1 MTREIQAIFALCRE
15 PRRPIIP
22 VPPLGAPYR
31 SQVVSLEALFAVPAN
46 LPTIPKVV
54 QQLIQS
60 FSRDDVSVDDIASKL
75 AADPVLS
82 AKTLRLAN
90 SAYFHAS
97 RSISTVDD
105 ALRMLGFVMVRNLVV
120 GCGMTGAFKAVQGM
134 DLPQFWRYSLN
145 TASAARWLA
154 QASGHNAD
162 LAFTV
167 GLMHGLG
174 QLMMHVAAPAAM
186 KSLDKACNPLAG
198 ERAALEQAELGY
210 HFGTVSAE
218 MARRWKFPAEVAT
231 PLAAAPLPEP
241 GQPMAPMAA
250 LIHIAVWRARAEA
263 LHLSPEAVG
272 QSWPARVADTLDL
285 PLVWLPGEAT
295 LGGDHPAL
303 TPPMPPL
310 EELSRGLDSMLH

>member
-1 MTREIQAIFALCRE
+1 M
-15 PRRPIIP
+15 
-22 VPPLGAPYR
+22 
-31 SQVVSLEALFAVPAN
+31 SLDALFAIPAA
-46 LPTIPKVV
+46 LPTVPKVV

-60 FSRDDVSVDDIASKL
+60 FGRDDVSVDEIASKL

-90 SAYFHAS
+90 SAYFHVS

-120 GCGMTGAFKAVQGM
+120 GCGMTGAFKAVQGV
-134 DLPQFWRYSLN
+134 DLPQFWRHSLN
-145 TASAARWLA
+145 TACAARWLA
-154 QASGHNAD
+154 QATGHNAD

-186 KSLDKACNPLAG
+186 KPLDKACHPLAS
-198 ERAALEQAELGY
+198 ERPALEQTELGY
-210 HFGTVSAE
+210 HYGTVSAE
-218 MARRWKFPAEVAT
+218 MAIRWKFPAEVAA

-241 GQPMAPMAA
+241 GKPIDPLAA
-250 LIHIAVWRARAEA
+250 LIHIAAWRARVEA
-263 LHLSPEAVG
+263 LHLSPEAVAS
-272 QSWPARVADTLDL
+272 SWPARVAATLDL

-303 TPPMPPL
+303 TPPMPAL

>member
-1 MTREIQAIFALCRE
+1 MTGQIPTISGLWLQPDSRMIGVL
-15 PRRPIIP
+15 PRKAFFWS
-22 VPPLGAPYR
+22 L
-31 SQVVSLEALFAVPAN
+31 VVSLEALFAVPAN

-90 SAYFHAS
+90 SAYFHVS

-120 GCGMTGAFKAVQGM
+120 GCGMTGAFKAVPGM

-145 TASAARWLA
+145 TACTARWLA
-154 QASGHNAD
+154 QAGGHNAD

-186 KSLDKACNPLAG
+186 KPLDKACNPLAG

-210 HFGTVSAE
+210 HHGTVSAE
-218 MARRWKFPAEVAT
+218 MARRWKFPAEVASPLDQAPLPAEGSPID
-231 PLAAAPLPEP
+231 PLAAIIHL
-241 GQPMAPMAA
+241 AA
-250 LIHIAVWRARAEA
+250 WRARVEA
-263 LHLSPEAVG
+263 LHFTPQDAAPT
-272 QSWPARVADTLDL
+272 WPARVAGTLAV
-285 PLVWLPGEAT
+285 PVVWLPEAAT

>member
-1 MTREIQAIFALCRE
+1 MSI
-15 PRRPIIP
+15 
-22 VPPLGAPYR
+22 
-31 SQVVSLEALFAVPAN
+31 EALFAVPAN
-46 LPTIPKVV
+46 LPTVPKVV

-60 FSRDDVSVDDIASKL
+60 FSRDDVSVDEIVSTL

-120 GCGMTGAFKAVQGM
+120 GCGMTGAFKAVPGV

-145 TASAARWLA
+145 TACTARWLA
-154 QASGHNAD
+154 QAGSHNAD

-186 KSLDKACNPLAG
+186 KPLDRTCHPLAT

-210 HFGTVSAE
+210 HFGEVSAE
-218 MARRWKFPAEVAT
+218 MARRWKFPAEVAD
-231 PLAAAPLPEP
+231 PLALAALPQTGQAFEPL
-241 GQPMAPMAA
+241 AA
-250 LIHIAVWRARAEA
+250 LIHIAAWRARVQA
-263 LHLSPEAVG
+263 LHLDPEAALP
-272 QSWPARVADTLDL
+272 SWPARAAAALDL
-285 PLVWLPGEAT
+285 PLAWLPDQAT

-303 TPPMPPL
+303 MPPMPPL